1 MAAARAGK
9 LGVGVFPLAL
19 GGCQDRSARVRVGS
33 VAHLS
38 GAAKGADEG
47 HVDCQL
53 SPVPE
58 RQVVC
63 EDFDLACVGDRDREV
78 HARERHVDRDAGTG
92 LAADAGDRA
101 FDGCSSCPED
111 ASGGACGTVVAVR
124 VECQA
129 TPTPGRAA
137 AQGGSEPPLQQGA
150 EMRVA
155 ELEFRAGR
163 KGCDYAAAVWA
174 SLG

>member
-1 MAAARAGK
+1 M
-9 LGVGVFPLAL
+9 
-19 GGCQDRSARVRVGS
+19 
-33 VAHLS
+33 S

-101 FDGCSSCPED
+101 FDGRSSWPIK
-111 ASGGACGTVVAVR
+111 S
-124 VECQA
+124 
-129 TPTPGRAA
+129 
-137 AQGGSEPPLQQGA
+137 
-150 EMRVA
+150 
-155 ELEFRAGR
+155 LEIH
-163 KGCDYAAAVWA
+163 
-174 SLG
+174 